1 MSKERYLLVGYFD
14 ARTVDPNKLLVT
26 RALEP
31 ALVAGLLSEY
41 PASVVKHVIL
51 QEGYARCVYA
61 SGGDVSQEAV
71 FFAYRLAQQVGC
83 LVVAWMGQV
92 MYPPEAAREQGEE
105 WERLYGFKGAG
116 SNAEHEARQRLARI
130 MAEQRTAADGG
141 RVSGSS

>member
-14 ARTVDPNKLLVT
+14 ARTVDPNKWLVT

-41 PASVVKHVIL
+41 PASVAKRVVL
-51 QEGYARCVYA
+51 QDGYARCVYDR
-61 SGGDVSQEAV
+61 GGDGSQEAV

-105 WERLYGFKGAG
+105 FERLYGFKGAG
-116 SNAEHEARQRLARI
+116 SNAELEARERWQRLVRI
-130 MAEQRTAADGG
+130 IAEQ
-141 RVSGSS
+141 

>member
-14 ARTVDPNKLLVT
+14 ARTVDPNKWLVT

-41 PASVVKHVIL
+41 PASVAKRVVL
-51 QEGYARCVYA
+51 QDGYARCDYTSA
-61 SGGDVSQEAV
+61 DDVAQQTI

-105 WERLYGFKGAG
+105 FERLYGFKGAG
-116 SNAEHEARQRLARI
+116 SNAELEARERWQRLVRI
-130 MAEQRTAADGG
+130 IAEQ
-141 RVSGSS
+141 

>member
-41 PASVVKHVIL
+41 PTGVAERVVL
-51 QEGYARCVYA
+51 RDGYARCVYV
-61 SGGDVSQEAV
+61 GCDNVSQQTV
-71 FFAYRLAQQVGC
+71 LFAYRLAQQLGC

-92 MYPPEAAREQGEE
+92 MYPPEAARQQGEE

-116 SNAEHEARQRLARI
+116 SIAEHEARQLLARI
-130 MAEQRTAADGG
+130 L
-141 RVSGSS
+141 